1 MEQTTESSTVDRGP
15 SRFGTAQAAPLR
27 RLQPVSVAQS
37 TDGTRTPFDIFVDQ
51 EMETLSVSST
61 MVSQQFVDRFRE
73 GLEVRW
79 RSMSREELALFEQ
92 LAAAEQEEEQFII
105 EDVEMLQ
112 GGHDSSTT
120 QETARAAVVS
130 GSSENLCPGL
140 G

>member
-1 MEQTTESSTVDRGP
+1 
-15 SRFGTAQAAPLR
+15 
-27 RLQPVSVAQS
+27 
-37 TDGTRTPFDIFVDQ
+37 
-51 EMETLSVSST
+51 VSST

-92 LAAAEQEEEQFII
+92 LAAVEQEEERFVI

-120 QETARAAVVS
+120 QKTARAAAVS

-140 G
+140 S